1 MGIHEEILGAVQTAL
16 IKALITDVTY
26 APEDNKPADTAVA
39 GVVKI
44 GPLQGDPDPD
54 TARISV
60 ELYDNDPD
68 QTIRRSGTG
77 AAPESWD
84 DTIYEIE
91 CGGGVTWKRRFTV
104 KARCLLEATQE
115 DLEGAR
121 TVASTVRSRIEHA
134 LLSLSLSG
142 VSSENEYVSRGVFS
156 WSMRSEMV
164 QSGGPPSSYDYLIKV
179 RFEVLTSETVGLA

>member
-1 MGIHEEILGAVQTAL
+1 MGIHEAILDAVQAAL
-16 IKALITDVTY
+16 QKALID
-26 APEDNKPADTAVA
+26 DIPADDTAKA
-39 GVVKI
+39 GVIKI

-68 QTIRRSGTG
+68 QTIRGSGTG

-104 KARCLLEATQE
+104 KARCLLEQTQE
-115 DLEGAR
+115 DLEGSRA
-121 TVASTVRSRIEHA
+121 VASTVRSRIERA
-134 LLSLSLSG
+134 LLALSLSG
-142 VSSENEYVSRGVFS
+142 VSSGSEYVSRGVFS
-156 WSMRSEMV
+156 WSLRSEMV
-164 QSGGPPSSYDYLIKV
+164 QSGGPPNAYDYLIKV
-179 RFEVLTSETVGLA
+179 RFEVLTSETVGIA

>member
-1 MGIHEEILGAVQTAL
+1 VGIHEAILDSVQARLQSSL
-16 IKALITDVTY
+16 IDDL
-26 APEDNKPADTAVA
+26 PAGDTAAA

-68 QTIRRSGTG
+68 DQGV
-77 AAPESWD
+77 WD

-104 KARCLLEATQE
+104 KARCLLETTQE
-115 DLEGAR
+115 DLEGSRA
-121 TVASTVRSRIEHA
+121 VASTVRSRIEHA

-142 VSSENEYVSRGVFS
+142 VASENEYVSRGVFS
-156 WSMRSEMV
+156 WSMRSEMT
-164 QSGGPPSSYDYLIKV
+164 QSGGPPASYDYLIKV
-179 RFEVLTSETVGLA
+179 RFEVLTSETVGLV

>member
-1 MGIHEEILGAVQTAL
+1 MGIHEAILDAVQARLQSAL
-16 IKALITDVTY
+16 IDDL
-26 APEDNKPADTAVA
+26 PAGDTAAA

-68 QTIRRSGTG
+68 DTGIRGV
-77 AAPESWD
+77 WD

-104 KARCLLEATQE
+104 KARCLLEVSQE
-115 DLEGAR
+115 GLEDSRA
-121 TVASTVRSRIEHA
+121 VASTVRSRIEHA

-156 WSMRSEMV
+156 WSMHSEMT
-164 QSGGPPSSYDYLIKV
+164 QSGGPPASYDYLIKV
-179 RFEVLTSETVGLA
+179 RFEVLTSETVGLV